1 MPVKIDG
8 LNSRLKADIRLPSSK
23 SISNRA
29 LLMNFLTGYP
39 AELVNLSQAD
49 DTLLLSNILGSLGN
63 EHSSEVII
71 DAGNAGTVLRFLT
84 ASLAFRQ
91 GDYILTGSERMKE
104 RPVGPLVDALR
115 GLGCVIEYL
124 EKEGCPPLCIS
135 GINQMDKGTISID
148 GSLSS
153 QFVSALMMAGTLF
166 EEGLVINLEG
176 KVVSRP
182 YIDLTAEIMRKFG
195 MVVELSPKRITIKKG
210 GKPEN
215 KISVE
220 PDWSSAAFWLSAAIL
235 NRNSD
240 ILLYDLKQ
248 DSTQGDSALIIIGK
262 ELGLD
267 FKNIE
272 EGLIATNTGKAPSF
286 FSFDFSD
293 TPDLALPVILAC
305 AACSIE
311 GEFSGLGSQPLKESD
326 RLSAIEEIVCSLGA
340 GFMKTGERQWKL
352 SKRQELPGQI
362 TVNGRGDHRVVMSA
376 AMLSAGGVGVIIE
389 NHYSVS
395 KSYPG
400 FWEQIRKAGFRVE
413 EF

>member
-29 LLMNFLTGYP
+29 LLMSFLTGYH
-39 AELVNLSQAD
+39 ADLVNLSQAD
-49 DTLLLSNILGSLGN
+49 DSLLLSNILGSLGN
-63 EHSSEVII
+63 EHKSEVII
-71 DAGNAGTVLRFLT
+71 DAGNSGTVLRFLT

-104 RPVGPLVDALR
+104 RPVGSLVDALR
-115 GLGCVIEYL
+115 GLGCKIEYL
-124 EKEGCPPLCIS
+124 EKQGYPPLCIS
-135 GINQMDKGTISID
+135 GINQMTKGTISID

-182 YIDLTAEIMRKFG
+182 YIGLTAEIMSKFG
-195 MVVELSPKRITIKKG
+195 MLVELSQKSITIKKG
-210 GKPEN
+210 KKQESR
-215 KISVE
+215 ISVE
-220 PDWSSAAFWLSAAIL
+220 ADWSSAAFWLSAAIM
-235 NRNSD
+235 NRNSN

-248 DSTQGDSALIIIGK
+248 DSMQGDSALIIIGE

-293 TPDLALPVILAC
+293 TPDLALPIILAC
-305 AACSIE
+305 AACGVE

-326 RLSAIEEIVCSLGA
+326 RLLAIEEIVCSLGA
-340 GFMKTGERQWKL
+340 GLMKTGEGQWKL
-352 SKRQELPGQI
+352 SRRQELPGQI

-376 AMLSAGGVGVIIE
+376 AMLSSAGIGVIVE
-389 NHYSVS
+389 NYYSVS

-400 FWEQIRKAGFRVE
+400 FWEQMRQSGFRVE
-413 EF
+413 EL

>member
-63 EHSSEVII
+63 EYNSEVII
-71 DAGNAGTVLRFLT
+71 DAGNSGTVLRFLT

-115 GLGCVIEYL
+115 GLGCKIEYL
-124 EKEGCPPLCIS
+124 EKQGYPPLFIS
-135 GINQMDKGTISID
+135 GINQMTKGTISID

-182 YIDLTAEIMRKFG
+182 YIGLTAEIMRKFG
-195 MVVELSPKRITIKKG
+195 MSVELSQKGITIKKG
-210 GKPEN
+210 RKQESR
-215 KISVE
+215 ISVE
-220 PDWSSAAFWLSAAIL
+220 PDWSSAAFWLSAAIM
-235 NRNSD
+235 NRNSN

-248 DSTQGDSALIIIGK
+248 DSMQGDSALIIIGE

-272 EGLIATNTGKAPSF
+272 EGLIATNNGKAPSF

-293 TPDLALPVILAC
+293 TPDLALPIILAC
-305 AACSIE
+305 AACGVE
-311 GEFSGLGSQPLKESD
+311 GEFSGLSSQPLKESD
-326 RLSAIEEIVCSLGA
+326 RLVAIEEIVCSLGA
-340 GFMKTGERQWKL
+340 GFVKTGEGQWKL
-352 SKRQELPGQI
+352 SRRQELPGQI

-376 AMLSAGGVGVIIE
+376 AMLSAAGIGVIVE
-389 NHYSVS
+389 NYYSVS

-400 FWEQIRKAGFRVE
+400 FWEQMRQSGFRVE
-413 EF
+413 EL

>member
-1 MPVKIDG
+1 MPVKIEG
-8 LNSRLKADIRLPSSK
+8 LNSRIKADIRLPSSK

-49 DTLLLSNILGSLGN
+49 DTLLLSNILDSLGN
-63 EHSSEVII
+63 KHNNEVII
-71 DAGNAGTVLRFLT
+71 DAGNSGTVLRFLT

-104 RPVGPLVDALR
+104 RPVGPLVDALK
-115 GLGCVIEYL
+115 GLGCKIEYL
-124 EKEGCPPLCIS
+124 EKQGCPPLCIS
-135 GINQMDKGTISID
+135 GINPMTEGTISID

-166 EEGLVINLEG
+166 ERGLVINLEG

-182 YIDLTAEIMRKFG
+182 YIGLTAEIMSKFG
-195 MVVELSPKRITIKKG
+195 MLVELSPKRITIKKG
-210 GKPEN
+210 RKQQSR
-215 KISVE
+215 ISVE
-220 PDWSSAAFWLSAAIL
+220 PDWSAAAFWLSAAIM
-235 NRNSD
+235 NRDSE
-240 ILLYDLKQ
+240 ILLYNLKQ
-248 DSTQGDSALIIIGK
+248 DSPQGDSALIKIGE

-267 FKNIE
+267 FTSMDA
-272 EGLIATNTGKAPSF
+272 GLIATNTGKAPSF

-305 AACSIE
+305 AARGVE
-311 GEFSGLGSQPLKESD
+311 GEFSGLCSQPLKESD
-326 RLSAIEEIVCSLGA
+326 RLLAIEEIVCSLGA
-340 GFMKTGERQWKL
+340 GFMKTVEGQWKL

-376 AMLSAGGVGVIIE
+376 AMLSAGGVGIIIE
-389 NHYSVS
+389 NYYSVS

-400 FWEQIRKAGFRVE
+400 FREQMRKAGFRIE
-413 EF
+413 EL

>member
-1 MPVKIDG
+1 MPVKIEG
-8 LNSRLKADIRLPSSK
+8 LNSRLMAEVRLPSSK

-29 LLMNFLTGYP
+29 LLMNFLTRYP

-49 DTLLLSNILGSLGN
+49 DTLLLSNILDSLGN
-63 EHSSEVII
+63 EHNSEVII

-104 RPVGPLVDALR
+104 RPVGPLVHALR
-115 GLGCVIEYL
+115 GLGCKIEYL
-124 EKEGCPPLCIS
+124 EREGYPPLSIS
-135 GINQMDKGTISID
+135 GINQMNKGTISIC

-166 EEGLVINLEG
+166 ERGLAINLEG
-176 KVVSRP
+176 TVVSRP
-182 YIDLTAEIMRKFG
+182 YIGLTAEIMRKFG
-195 MVVELSPKRITIKKG
+195 MVVELSPKRITINKG

-215 KISVE
+215 RIPVE
-220 PDWSSAAFWLSAAIL
+220 PDWSSAAFWFSAAIM
-235 NRNSD
+235 NRNAE

-248 DSTQGDSALIIIGK
+248 DSPQGDNALIKIGK

-267 FKNIE
+267 FTFMDV
-272 EGLIATNTGKAPSF
+272 GLVATNTGKAPSF

-305 AACSIE
+305 AACGVE
-311 GEFSGLGSQPLKESD
+311 GEFSGLGSQHLKESD
-326 RLSAIEEIVCSLGA
+326 RLEAIEEIVCSLGA
-340 GFMKTGERQWKL
+340 GFMKTGEGQWKL

-389 NHYSVS
+389 NNYSVS

-400 FWEQIRKAGFRVE
+400 FLEQVRKSGFKVE
-413 EF
+413 EL